1 MRAGPM
7 SRAALSESPE
17 CLRLEAAASPSA
29 RVAVS
34 GARTAH
40 LPPPHHRY
48 KRDKYLGLAGSSRL
62 TPVCL
67 DPEYTTPGQIN
78 FGCKEAAKLFHNA
91 NTVFKAGT
99 CDLATLE
106 AEYGDEE
113 EEQAKSLEEL
123 SPVTCADF
131 CSSNPCCTLYKED
144 ADDCILFGGSCV
156 DSNRDSSEEADA
168 AGMFL
173 AIERTTTFEGAE
185 EESAAFSDL
194 VAVGNVIDAPQTP
207 GTIFTVCEGEANSV
221 DVQLTS
227 TDAKDAMATLLLIGS
242 KPQAA
247 DMEGRRLQATDTDEE
262 FSFKGTKLN
271 ATEVVRLLTQLKED
285 IDIDSASTTLSPD
298 QFEEVFASETARN
311 TLLLAVFGLPPPP
324 PCPNLTFPVKFA
336 SPSPSPPGVAYCP
349 ENEITNLSAP
359 VLCGS
364 YTSLTGG
371 RDKTALRL
379 KRVSSVPSAD
389 VCKAKCCKTVGC
401 MSFTYAQG
409 GKDEGRCDLYTV
421 KVTEAAGFVP
431 IPEDKDPRYVSA
443 SRNSVGPPSPPA
455 SPPSCQYFPEWAEG
469 RANLRETGDAD
480 LIYCWQLTAERI
492 DECDKFFYFTEH
504 GVEGQ
509 IAKCVTKG
517 PDVQGG
523 SPVCNAKTNNKW
535 SVVDRCPPVPP
546 DSPPPP
552 MPPTPYA
559 PPPLPLLPG
568 GLCHTELGKDGGA
581 EWCYEL
587 VESALVG
594 PCKNYFTTHNGKYR
608 TCEAPAEGE
617 TTCSGGS
624 VVLDAMPEPMCTAP
638 VAAPEYC
645 STGPQWLT
653 GRVNMRV
660 DMEGM
665 EFCYDANGYD
675 CNQFYYANEEK
686 YFKCVPSPENAA
698 QCAAESDPTV
708 WPEVCGAP
716 LPVHQAP
723 AGRRLSVIEVDA
735 LPLNLG
741 LSLLASVAMFAAG
754 FMMSRR

>member
-1 MRAGPM
+1 M

-156 DSNRDSSEEADA
+156 ESNRDSSEEADA

-173 AIERTTTFEGAE
+173 AIERTTTFEDAE

-401 MSFTYAQG
+401 MSFTYSQG

-431 IPEDKDPRYVSA
+431 IPEDKDPNYVSA

-480 LIYCWQLTAERI
+480 LMYCWQLTAERI

-509 IAKCVTKG
+509 MRHEGTRRPGRLARLQCKDEQQV
-517 PDVQGG
+517 
-523 SPVCNAKTNNKW
+523 VCG
-535 SVVDRCPPVPP
+535 R
-546 DSPPPP
+546 
-552 MPPTPYA
+552 
-559 PPPLPLLPG
+559 PLPPG
-568 GLCHTELGKDGGA
+568 STRFAAASHAADALR
-581 EWCYEL
+581 
-587 VESALVG
+587 SATAAAAAGRAVPHRARQG
-594 PCKNYFTTHNGKYR
+594 R
-608 TCEAPAEGE
+608 RRR
-617 TTCSGGS
+617 
-624 VVLDAMPEPMCTAP
+624 VVLRARRKRARRPLQELFHHAQRQVPNVRGACRGRDHVQRRQCRARRDARADVHRARRCTRVLLHRAA
-638 VAAPEYC
+638 VAHRPCEHAR
-645 STGPQWLT
+645 GHGGDGVLLRRQ
-653 GRVNMRV
+653 RV
-660 DMEGM
+660 
-665 EFCYDANGYD
+665 
-675 CNQFYYANEEK
+675 
-686 YFKCVPSPENAA
+686 
-698 QCAAESDPTV
+698 
-708 WPEVCGAP
+708 
-716 LPVHQAP
+716 
-723 AGRRLSVIEVDA
+723 
-735 LPLNLG
+735 
-741 LSLLASVAMFAAG
+741 
-754 FMMSRR
+754 